1 MLICSTIFLENEAIV
16 ISGRQWKWPR
26 RCSGRSRW
34 TRACRKEDLELSQDN
49 VAIGEWH
56 QSSGIVPKTLSKIK
70 FASREVAKIDLV
82 EGAKRHDWLQVDGQR
97 RALRE
102 KEETQHHRG
111 SEDQVP
117 EQGETRH
124 AVGGGEAVEGDRD

>member
-1 MLICSTIFLENEAIV
+1 MQHHL
-16 ISGRQWKWPR
+16 PR
-26 RCSGRSRW
+26 RWGHRDKRIPKGSENCQEGFQEGQDGHMHAGGGPR
-34 TRACRKEDLELSQDN
+34 SQDN
-49 VAIGEWH
+49 VAIGEWT
-56 QSSGIVPKTLSKIK
+56 SGIVAKTLSKIK

-82 EGAKRHDWLQVDGQR
+82 EGAKRLDWLQVDGQR

-102 KEETQHHRG
+102 KEETRHHRG

-117 EQGETRH
+117 EQGETRQ